1 MKKKNKNYQ
10 LSNVSPVLCFYSATP
25 YFEGYIYKGD
35 LHYKKEVAAGFT
47 TMCRSGCVT
56 SPPPACFT
64 NSAGERK
71 VPWHTHIILTSSPFP
86 YRYRIPSIFLPLG
99 PSPFVKTQGISS
111 MAFILC
117 CLSLFPEGLGFLYM
131 FSMSAL
137 EILDAFSGVNDPEE
151 PKAVSRLVRWSCNNW
166 LPAGLLASPQLLD
179 PVMLTENYKEKQV
192 AVFLL
197 LFHPLHLLWNLI
209 DFKFT
214 RWT

>member
-1 MKKKNKNYQ
+1 
-10 LSNVSPVLCFYSATP
+10 
-25 YFEGYIYKGD
+25 
-35 LHYKKEVAAGFT
+35 
-47 TMCRSGCVT
+47 
-56 SPPPACFT
+56 
-64 NSAGERK
+64 
-71 VPWHTHIILTSSPFP
+71 
-86 YRYRIPSIFLPLG
+86 
-99 PSPFVKTQGISS
+99 
-111 MAFILC
+111 
-117 CLSLFPEGLGFLYM
+117 M
-131 FSMSAL
+131 FSISAL
-137 EILDAFSGVNDPEE
+137 EVLDAFSGVNDPEE